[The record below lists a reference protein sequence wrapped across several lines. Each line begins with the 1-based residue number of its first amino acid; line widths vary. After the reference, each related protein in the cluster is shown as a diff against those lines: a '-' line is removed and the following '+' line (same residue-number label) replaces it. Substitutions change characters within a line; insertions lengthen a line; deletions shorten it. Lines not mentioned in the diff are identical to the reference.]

1 MQRSKTVT
9 GMVVSAVLLLALS
22 GCLATPTQLGNG
34 QASSSSVSGS
44 TAGSTSQNQNA
55 NLESCQETIGTLA
68 LFEDQSLPWW
78 HDYRRRY
85 PRLGTTIP
93 VIRMM
98 VQQSNC
104 FVIVER
110 GRAMQAMQRERAL
123 MSSGELRD
131 NSNFGKGQMVAAD
144 YTLSP
149 SVGFKKSRL
158 GKIAGATRGFLGK
171 LPGFGRGS
179 VGVNSNKASTTLLL
193 LDNRSGVQVSAAV
206 GSAKNYDFSLFGSG
220 WNRAGWGSVQGFADT
235 DEGKVIMSAF
245 ADSYNQMVK
254 ALRNYKPQRVA
265 GGLGKGG
272 KLAVDGAVK
281 AKPQPKKAVVKRK
294 TVKTQNTS
302 YVVKKEK
309 NINVSSSENLN
320 VRVDAYDERAL
331 NNYYKA
337 LKLNVEHLSTF
348 ASFNEEQ
355 LNALKAQTK
364 HSFFAMLWLP
374 AYSGKMDTAKIELES
389 WPLTARQKG
398 WSILG
403 KKIKKYNKLFYK
415 YRKMILANAAYDKTT
430 KDRLSSVEL
439 VTEKSIFA
447 N

>member
-1 MQRSKTVT
+1 MQRFITTAGFILS
-9 GMVVSAVLLLALS
+9 VVVIFSLG
-22 GCLATPTQLGNG
+22 GCLATSTMLGDG
-34 QASSSSVSGS
+34 QSKSSSVSGS
-44 TAGSTSQNQNA
+44 TAGSTSQNQNSG
-55 NLESCQETIGTLA
+55 LESCEETLGTLT
-68 LFEDQSLPWW
+68 LFEDQSLAWW
-78 HDYRRRY
+78 GHYYRRY
-85 PRLGTTIP
+85 PHLGTTIP

-123 MSSGELRD
+123 MQSGELRD

-149 SVGFKKSRL
+149 SVEFKKSRM
-158 GKIAGATRGFLGK
+158 GKIAGATRNFFGK
-171 LPGFGRGS
+171 LPGFNRGA
-179 VGVNSNKASTTLLL
+179 VGVNSNEASTTLLL

-206 GSAKNYDFSLFGSG
+206 GSAKNYDFSLFGSS
-220 WNRAGWGSVQGFADT
+220 WNRHGWGNVQGFADT

-254 ALRNYKPQRVA
+254 ALRNYKPQVVK
-265 GGLGKGG
+265 GGLGTGG
-272 KLAVDGAVK
+272 QLKVDGAVK
-281 AKPQPKKAVVKRK
+281 AKPKPKATAVKSK
-294 TVKTQNTS
+294 KIKTQKTA
-302 YVVKKEK
+302 YVVQKKS

-331 NNYYKA
+331 NDYYKA
-337 LKLNVEHLSTF
+337 LKGNVEHLSTF

-355 LNALKAQTK
+355 LNALKHQTK
-364 HSFFAMLWLP
+364 HSLFAMLWLP
-374 AYSGKMDTAKIELES
+374 AYAGKMDTAKIELES
-389 WPLTARQKG
+389 WPLQARQKG

-415 YRKMILANAAYDKTT
+415 YRKMIMANNAYDKTT
-430 KDRLSSVEL
+430 KNRLAAVEL
-439 VTEKSIFA
+439 VTEKSILA
-447 N
+447 D